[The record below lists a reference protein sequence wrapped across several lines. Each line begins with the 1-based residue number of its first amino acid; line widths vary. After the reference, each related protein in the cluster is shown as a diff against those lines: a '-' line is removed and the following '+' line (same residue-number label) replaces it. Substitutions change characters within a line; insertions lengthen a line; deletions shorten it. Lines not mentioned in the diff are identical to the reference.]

1 MFNQVIK
8 SLEEVRDEIDS
19 RNSEMALETIT
30 AVLLQLTDLFGHDKK
45 LMGRYSSILE
55 QLRGEIQKEK
65 FDEAWAT
72 VVGLLATFRKA
83 QSIGNPFI
91 RG

>member
-8 SLEEVRDEIDS
+8 SLEAVRDEIDS
-19 RNSEMALETIT
+19 RNSEMALEKLT
-30 AVLLQLTDLFGHDKK
+30 AVLLQLTDLFGHDKNF
-45 LMGRYSSILE
+45 MGRCDSILE
-55 QLRGEIQKEK
+55 QLRGEIQKK
-65 FDEAWAT
+65 KYDEAWAT
-72 VVGLLATFRKA
+72 VVGVLASLRKA